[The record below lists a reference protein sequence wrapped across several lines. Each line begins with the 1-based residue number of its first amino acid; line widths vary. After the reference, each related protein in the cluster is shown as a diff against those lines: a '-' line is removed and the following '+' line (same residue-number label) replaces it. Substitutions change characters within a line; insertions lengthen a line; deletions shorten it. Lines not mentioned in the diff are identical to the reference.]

1 MHRTWPT
8 PTSGPA
14 VVRRR
19 ARSHRSDGARSLPT
33 AGAVVAALVGSVML
47 SAPASA
53 VAGVPPIEL
62 EAEDAVLAG
71 GAGVNDN
78 HLGFSGTGFVDGFVM
93 DHTGTASATFTLDV
107 PEAGEYGLNLRYAN
121 GLGSDMTLSQ
131 VVVHDGAAEDRQV
144 TLPSAVG
151 ASWSTWFVHQEVVS
165 LEAGEQTVVYRFDA
179 DDTGNVNLDAVAL
192 TTVGDLST
200 PGGGAT
206 EPGSEPGS
214 GPDTRYDDVAD
225 VLRTTAPRAGQPYE
239 AEAAF
244 TANGATVG
252 TEGVDLAAP
261 RARVVVAVDA
271 AKAGDQTVTF
281 RYRNTTGADQDAVL
295 AVDGQPVG
303 RLVLAPRERWGDVA
317 VTLPLRAGLGSVEL
331 RRTVADQGDVPDR
344 GAPTPSGLEIDRV
357 TLQRG
362 EAFADRGAATPATT
376 YEAEHGRTT
385 GEVLAPSREFRTV
398 AAEASGRQAVTL
410 DRTGEHV
417 EWTLT
422 EPANALVL
430 RASVPDS
437 TDGTGQDGSLGVY
450 AGGRKVADVDVTS
463 RYSHVY
469 GGYPYGND
477 PTQGGAQRFFDETRV
492 LLPRELKAGTTLR
505 LVRDSDSAD
514 LPYTV
519 DLVETEVAPAPLTA
533 PPGFV
538 DVRDH
543 GATDDSSTDSST
555 ATSTDDTA
563 AFVAAVAAAREAGT
577 GVWVPPGRFTL
588 TDRVRVHDVTV
599 RGAGPW
605 YSVVAG
611 RDGKGGFYAQGSGV
625 TIADL
630 MVDGD
635 VRYRDDARF
644 DAALEGSFGQGSLV
658 QNVWIS
664 HTKVGLWA
672 DTGTD
677 GLYALGLRVR
687 DTFADGVHLHG
698 RVADT
703 RVEHTTVRNTG
714 DDAMAMWSS
723 GGAVTRSSFVRSTVT
738 SPLLGNGAAI
748 YGGDSNRVSGL
759 VVRDTL
765 TAAAGVAVSTR
776 FNPVPFSG
784 TTVVEDSTL
793 IRTGGWEPNWSTSFG
808 GIWVF
813 ADTSHITTPV
823 VIRSTEILDSTY
835 EGLLVSGSH
844 WVNDLRVSDTRIE
857 RTGSYGV
864 AARLGGDHRFSDVR
878 VSGVTTQPD
887 GDHHLWGT
895 VHDEGG
901 NYGLLEDAPA
911 TCSVE
916 AGTLTVG
923 TTTLTTVRVTNT
935 GTEPLSGWELAWYG
949 RPGDVATAG
958 VGATVAQDGTRVT
971 ASGGT
976 ALRPGRST
984 SFVVLGTTHV
994 PGLGV
999 GPAFDTATLD
1009 GLACGVTRP

>member
-1 MHRTWPT
+1 M
-8 PTSGPA
+8 
-14 VVRRR
+14 
-19 ARSHRSDGARSLPT
+19 PT
-33 AGAVVAALVGSVML
+33 AGAVVAALVGAALVAGPAAAEPAV
-47 SAPASA
+47 APALPTEVAPA
-53 VAGVPPIEL
+53 VTATLPIEL
-62 EAEDAVLAG
+62 EAEDAVLVG

-78 HLGFSGTGFVDGFVM
+78 HLGFSGTGFVDGFVI
-93 DHTGTASATFTLDV
+93 DHTGTASVTFTLDV
-107 PEAGEYGLNLRYAN
+107 PEAGQYGLNLRYAN

-131 VVVHDGAAEDRQV
+131 VVVHDGAVEDRQV

-165 LEAGEQTVVYRFDA
+165 LDAGEQTVVYRFDA
-179 DDTGNVNLDAVAL
+179 DDTGNVNLDAIAL
-192 TTVGDLST
+192 TSVGDLSV

-206 EPGSEPGS
+206 QPGTEPGS

-225 VLRTTAPRAGQPYE
+225 VLRTTAPRAGQQYE
-239 AEAAF
+239 AESAF
-244 TANGATVG
+244 TANGATAGV
-252 TEGVDLAAP
+252 EGVDLAAP
-261 RARVVVAVDA
+261 RARLVVAVDA

-281 RYRNTTGADQDAVL
+281 RYRNSTGADQDVVL

-331 RRTVADQGDVPDR
+331 RRTGAQGDASAQ
-344 GAPTPSGLEIDRV
+344 GAPAPSGLEIDRV

-362 EAFADRGAATPATT
+362 EPFADRGASTPATT

-385 GEVLAPSREFRTV
+385 GEVLAPSRAFRTV

-410 DRTGEHV
+410 DRTGERV

-422 EPANALVL
+422 EPANAIVL

-437 TDGTGQDGSLGVY
+437 ADGTGQDGSLGVY

-477 PTQGGAQRFFDETRV
+477 PTQGGTQRFFDETRV
-492 LLPRELKAGTTLR
+492 VLPRELKVGTTLR
-505 LVRDSDSAD
+505 LQRDSASAD

-533 PPGFV
+533 PLGFV

-555 ATSTDDTA
+555 ATPTDDTA

-644 DAALEGSFGQGSLV
+644 DAALEGSFGQGSFV
-658 QNVWIS
+658 QNVWVR

-698 RVADT
+698 RVTDT

-748 YGGDSNRVSGL
+748 YGGDSNSVSGL

-823 VIRSTEILDSTY
+823 VIRGTQILDSTY

-878 VSGVTTQPD
+878 VSGVTSQPD

-901 NYGLLEDAPA
+901 NYGLLENAPA
-911 TCSVE
+911 TCSVG

-923 TTTLTTVRVTNT
+923 GTTLTTVRVTNT
-935 GTEPLSGWELAWYG
+935 GTEPLDGWELAWYA
-949 RPGDVATAG
+949 RPDDVVATGIG
-958 VGATVAQDGTRVT
+958 VTVAQDGTRVT
-971 ASGGT
+971 ASGRT

-984 SFVVLGTTHV
+984 TFVVLGTTHV
-994 PGLGV
+994 PGLGA
-999 GPAFDTATLD
+999 GPAFDAATLD

>member
-1 MHRTWPT
+1 M
-8 PTSGPA
+8 
-14 VVRRR
+14 
-19 ARSHRSDGARSLPT
+19 PT
-33 AGAVVAALVGSVML
+33 AGAVVAALVGAAL
-47 SAPASA
+47 
-53 VAGVPPIEL
+53 VAGPAAAEPAVEPAPSSEVALAVTATLPIEL

-78 HLGFSGTGFVDGFVM
+78 HLGFSGTGFVDGFVI
-93 DHTGTASATFTLDV
+93 DHTGTASVTFTLDV

-131 VVVHDGAAEDRQV
+131 VVVHDGATEDRQV

-165 LEAGEQTVVYRFDA
+165 LDAGEQTVVYRFDA

-206 EPGSEPGS
+206 EPGTEPGS

-225 VLRTTAPRAGQPYE
+225 VLRTTAPRAGQQYE
-239 AEAAF
+239 AEGAF

-271 AKAGDQTVTF
+271 ARAGDQTVTF

-331 RRTVADQGDVPDR
+331 RRTVADPAHPDGTTGPAGGADQGDAQGQ
-344 GAPTPSGLEIDRV
+344 GAPAPSGLEIDRV

-362 EAFADRGAATPATT
+362 QAFADRGASTPATT

-385 GEVLAPSREFRTV
+385 GEVLAPSRELRTV

-477 PTQGGAQRFFDETRV
+477 PAQGGAQRFFDETRV

-505 LVRDSDSAD
+505 LQRDSASVD

-519 DLVETEVAPAPLTA
+519 DLLETEVAPAPLTA
-533 PPGFV
+533 PPGLV

-543 GATDDSSTDSST
+543 GATDDSST
-555 ATSTDDTA
+555 ATPTDDTA

-588 TDRVRVHDVTV
+588 TERVRVHDVTV

-698 RVADT
+698 RVTDT
-703 RVEHTTVRNTG
+703 RAEHATVRNTG

-723 GGAVTRSSFVRSTVT
+723 GGAVTRSSFVRNTVT

-748 YGGDSNRVSGL
+748 YGGDSNSVSGL

-823 VIRSTEILDSTY
+823 VIRGTEILDSTY

-844 WVNDLRVSDTRIE
+844 WVNDLRVSDTTIE

-864 AARLGGDHRFSDVR
+864 AVRLGGDHRFSDVR
-878 VSGVTTQPD
+878 VSGVTSQPD

-916 AGTLTVG
+916 AGTLAVG
-923 TTTLTTVRVTNT
+923 GATLTTVRVTST
-935 GTEPLSGWELAWYG
+935 GTEPLDGWELVWYA

-971 ASGGT
+971 ASGRT
-976 ALRPGRST
+976 TLRPGRST
-984 SFVVLGTTHV
+984 TFVVLGTTHD

-999 GPAFDTATLD
+999 APAFDAATLD
-1009 GLACGVTRP
+1009 GLACAVSRP